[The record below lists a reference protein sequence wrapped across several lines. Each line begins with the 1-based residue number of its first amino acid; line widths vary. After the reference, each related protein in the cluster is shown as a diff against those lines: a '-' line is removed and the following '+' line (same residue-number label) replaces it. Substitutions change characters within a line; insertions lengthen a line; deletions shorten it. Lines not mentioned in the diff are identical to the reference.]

1 MDGGPARL
9 WECQG
14 FFTSGVGVLEAG
26 LVGLLLGYFL
36 IFIARVSDMS
46 LDVLRILLLTRGR
59 KGWASLVG
67 FVEVAIFIV
76 VLNFVLQDGLTD
88 PGKILAYAGGFATGN
103 YVGGIIEERLA
114 MGFQSLQVFPPLDRA
129 AELTNRLRAE
139 GFGVTTVTGEGRDGP
154 RQILYVLVKRK
165 DLGRVSRIL
174 DQCDPCI
181 FFNITDAR
189 SIHGGVFPPS
199 RMGK

>member
-1 MDGGPARL
+1 MG
-9 WECQG
+9 
-14 FFTSGVGVLEAG
+14 AG
-26 LVGLLLGYFL
+26 LTGMLLGYLL
-36 IFIARVSDMS
+36 IFMARVGDMS

-67 FVEVAIFIV
+67 FVEVAIFILI
-76 VLNFVLQDGLTD
+76 LNFVLQDGLTD
-88 PGKILAYAGGFATGN
+88 PGKVLAYAGGFATGN

-114 MGFQSLQVFPPLDRA
+114 MGFQSLQVFPSAERA
-129 AELTNRLRAE
+129 AELTTRLREE

-154 RQILYVLVKRK
+154 RKILYVLVKRK
-165 DLGRVSRIL
+165 DLGRVSSIL
-174 DQCDPCI
+174 DQCDPRI

-189 SIHGGVFPPS
+189 SIRGGVFPPA